1 MSSELFEKV
10 KKYQYITKHIRNR
23 SVDSLKSKMGWKGK
37 GSKEDPIIIDN
48 VEGLKPTLIFTTHN
62 LFFILKNIIVYKLLC
77 NKTENITIENCEIY
91 ELEIN
96 GSYNLKIINNSI
108 FSLKV
113 NFLRASVVKN
123 NEIHGHNID
132 KIDFDESERRMKVA
146 AGGITCVLVMML
158 FLVFYIPYND
168 ISFWWLSVMFLGIC
182 IGLIFLI
189 NLITSGW
196 RRIRSKGGNT
206 IDANY
211 IMTDTRSILYDVF
224 TFYQYWQKRWYLY
237 FLPPLIG
244 GMLLG
249 ILIIV
254 VVFWLYF
261 RFYVYAYA

>member
-10 KKYQYITKHIRNR
+10 KRYQYITKHIRNR
-23 SVDSLKSKMGWKGK
+23 SVHSLKSKMGWKGK

-62 LFFILKNIIVYKLLC
+62 LFFIIRNIIVYKLVC
-77 NKTENITIENCEIY
+77 NKTENITVENCKIF
-91 ELEIN
+91 ELEIK

-113 NFLRASVVKN
+113 DFFRASVVKN

-132 KIDFDESERRMKVA
+132 QIDFDEAERRVKVA
-146 AGGITCVLVMML
+146 AGVITCVFIMML

-168 ISFWWLSVMFLGIC
+168 INFWWLSVLFAGIC

-189 NLITSGW
+189 NLMTVGW
-196 RRIRSKGGNT
+196 RRTRSKGNNT

-211 IMTDTRSILYDVF
+211 KMTDVRSILYDAF
-224 TFYQYWQKRWYLY
+224 TFYQYFQKKWYLY
-237 FLPPLIG
+237 LLLPLIG

-249 ILIIV
+249 VAILAIV
-254 VVFWLYF
+254 FGLYF
-261 RFYVYAYA
+261 RFYVFA